1 MKQATLAKTA
11 PRLPLMAERDKIV
24 AILDDCQRAWERVN
38 SVPEVAEARAKS
50 DELRR
55 ASDDAQKKFSRIFD
69 SYAPKNVDA
78 KVARQFPGV
87 LVLGVGEEDYMQWI
101 PRCAV
106 TRLPI
111 FVGDR
116 VYIGGKEHHRT
127 YILADAVTLA
137 AGFETEPV
145 IVNEDGEAVGSGED
159 AA

>member
-1 MKQATLAKTA
+1 MSQTTLAKTA
-11 PRLPLMAERDKIV
+11 SRLPFMVERDKI
-24 AILDDCQRAWERVN
+24 AEILDDSQRAWESVN

-55 ASDDAQKKFSRIFD
+55 ASDEAQRKFSRIFD

-78 KVARQFPGV
+78 RVARQFPGV
-87 LVLGVGEEDYMQWI
+87 LVLGTGEEDYMQWI

-116 VYIGGKEHHRT
+116 VYIGGKDEHSRT

-137 AGFETEPV
+137 AGFEAEPV
-145 IVNEDGEAVGSGED
+145 VVNEDGEAV
-159 AA
+159 

>member
-1 MKQATLAKTA
+1 MTQALAKTTSG
-11 PRLPLMAERDKIV
+11 LPFLAERRKV
-24 AILDDCQRAWERVN
+24 AAALDDKERAWENVN
-38 SVPEVAEARAKS
+38 SVPEVMAARAKS

-55 ASDDAQKKFSRIFD
+55 ASDEAHRKFTRVFE

-78 KVARQFPGV
+78 KLARQFPGV
-87 LVLGVGEEDYMQWI
+87 LVLGTGEEDYMQWI

-116 VYIGGKEHHRT
+116 VYIGGKDEHQRT

-137 AGFETEPV
+137 PGFETEPV
-145 IVNEDGEAVGSGED
+145 VVNEDGEAV
-159 AA
+159 